1 MIISPTTT
9 RVEEHTDADINEE
22 IYNRTKNNVLL
33 YASAGPSAIDR
44 RLRDLEVE
52 WDIERVLE
60 ANAASFSLMG
70 LALGAFVDRRW
81 FIFPAAIAGFLL
93 QHAIQGWC
101 PPVPLF
107 RRMGIRTAHEIQ
119 QERHAL
125 KALRGDYRDVGEIA
139 GALNGADAPQVTQ
152 AFEAAGNNSSF

>member
-1 MIISPTTT
+1 MITSPTTT
-9 RVEEHTDADINEE
+9 RVEEHTDAEINEE
-22 IYNRTKNNVLL
+22 IYNRTRNNVLL
-33 YASAGPSAIDR
+33 YASAGPPAIDR
-44 RLRDLEVE
+44 RLRELEVE

>member
-1 MIISPTTT
+1 
-9 RVEEHTDADINEE
+9 
-22 IYNRTKNNVLL
+22 
-33 YASAGPSAIDR
+33 
-44 RLRDLEVE
+44 
-52 WDIERVLE
+52 
-60 ANAASFSLMG
+60 MG

>member
-1 MIISPTTT
+1 MITSPTTT

-22 IYNRTKNNVLL
+22 IYNRTKNNVFL

-44 RLRDLEVE
+44 RLRELEME

-60 ANAASFSLMG
+60 ANAASFCLMG
-70 LALGAFVDRRW
+70 LALGAFIDRRW
-81 FIFPAAIAGFLL
+81 FIFPGAVAGFLL

-125 KALRGDYRDVGEIA
+125 KALRGDYRDVAEIKA
-139 GALNGADAPQVTQ
+139 EVNGADALQVTR
-152 AFEAAGNNSSF
+152 AFEAAGNDSST

>member
-1 MIISPTTT
+1 MITSPTTT
-9 RVEEHTDADINEE
+9 RVEEHTDAEINEE
-22 IYNRTKNNVLL
+22 IYNRTRNNVLL
-33 YASAGPSAIDR
+33 YASAGPPAIDR
-44 RLRDLEVE
+44 RLRELEME

-70 LALGAFVDRRW
+70 LALGAFFDRRW
-81 FIFPAAIAGFLL
+81 FIFPAAVAGFLL

-107 RRMGIRTAHEIQ
+107 RRMGIRTAYEIQ

-125 KALRGDYRDVGEIA
+125 KALRGDYRDVAEIS
-139 GALNGADAPQVTQ
+139 GAVNGADAPQVTQ
-152 AFEAAGNNSSF
+152 AFEAAGKNSSF